1 MLKSSLTRS
10 GLIALAL
17 LALGGLAV
25 ACGGGGDGKA
35 AGGGVRVVTSLALFA
50 DFIQHVG
57 GDRVQVTAL
66 VPGDADPHTYEP
78 APAKVKEVTKADLV
92 VINGLG
98 LEETLHDL
106 IYNNVGSG
114 VPIVE
119 MADGL
124 PVLAG
129 NPSEGET
136 GNPHMWL
143 NVQYAMRYVEKI
155 RDGLI
160 EVDPSG
166 ADLYRANAAAY
177 LDELD
182 ALDKETATAIE
193 SIPPERRKL
202 VTFHDAF
209 PYFAERYGL
218 EVVGVVVESPGRE
231 PSARELADLSDE
243 IRAQGVPTVF
253 AEPEYDAK
261 MLEIAAE
268 DAGVEVKTLLS
279 HAFTSDVHSYVELI
293 RFDVQQLVE
302 GLG

>member
-1 MLKSSLTRS
+1 
-10 GLIALAL
+10 
-17 LALGGLAV
+17 
-25 ACGGGGDGKA
+25 
-35 AGGGVRVVTSLALFA
+35 
-50 DFIQHVG
+50 
-57 GDRVQVTAL
+57 
-66 VPGDADPHTYEP
+66 
-78 APAKVKEVTKADLV
+78 
-92 VINGLG
+92 
-98 LEETLHDL
+98 
-106 IYNNVGSG
+106 
-114 VPIVE
+114 
-119 MADGL
+119 
-124 PVLAG
+124 
-129 NPSEGET
+129 
-136 GNPHMWL
+136 
-143 NVQYAMRYVEKI
+143 MRYVEKI